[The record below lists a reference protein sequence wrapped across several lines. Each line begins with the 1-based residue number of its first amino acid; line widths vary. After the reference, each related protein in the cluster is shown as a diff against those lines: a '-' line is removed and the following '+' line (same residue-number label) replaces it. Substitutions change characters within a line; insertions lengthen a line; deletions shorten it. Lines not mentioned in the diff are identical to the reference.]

1 MSDNF
6 KNFNSVH
13 KFQFY
18 LDFETCMKTH
28 QLCIHQEAEEDSD
41 SEGTAGST
49 LDSTYEC
56 ISSLHST
63 AAPTVKEG
71 MNDTMVLV
79 ARLDNAGLDSPAPA
93 LNSNS
98 PIQSRFTFVTKCMV
112 GFVELLL
119 YCIHNQATIGRD
131 FSIVPHPPPC

>member
-6 KNFNSVH
+6 KNFNSVY

-28 QLCIHQEAEEDSD
+28 QLCIQKEAEEDSD

-56 ISSLHST
+56 ISSLPPTS
-63 AAPTVKEG
+63 APTIKEG

-98 PIQSRFTFVTKCMV
+98 PVNSRFTFVTKCIV
-112 GFVELLL
+112 GLVELLL
-119 YCIHNQATIGRD
+119 YHFHNQAIIDHD

>member
-1 MSDNF
+1 MSDNLE
-6 KNFNSVH
+6 NFNSVY
-13 KFQFY
+13 KYQFY

-56 ISSLHST
+56 ISSLPPT
-63 AAPTVKEG
+63 VAPTVKEG

-98 PIQSRFTFVTKCMV
+98 PVNSRFTFVTKGSRHKTSSKPRRCA
-112 GFVELLL
+112 
-119 YCIHNQATIGRD
+119 N
-131 FSIVPHPPPC
+131 IVTLAKLRVTDSPT

>member
-1 MSDNF
+1 MSDI
-6 KNFNSVH
+6 
-13 KFQFY
+13 FQFY
-18 LDFETCMKTH
+18 LDFETCTKT
-28 QLCIHQEAEEDSD
+28 LHQEAEEDSD

-56 ISSLHST
+56 ASSLPST
-63 AAPTVKEG
+63 AAPTNKDG

-98 PIQSRFTFVTKCMV
+98 PVQSRFA
-112 GFVELLL
+112 
-119 YCIHNQATIGRD
+119 II
-131 FSIVPHPPPC
+131 I